1 VIIVQV
7 KHSAKTAAEKEDN
20 SNSRTRLAIARIIR
34 AVGGLLRVQDT
45 VDMSDSEMLSLQQQF
60 LGPKM

>member
-1 VIIVQV
+1 MIIVQV
-7 KHSAKTAAEKEDN
+7 KHSAKTAVAKEDN

-45 VDMSDSEMLSLQQQF
+45 GDMSDSEMLSLQQQF
-60 LGPKM
+60 LGPKI

>member
-1 VIIVQV
+1 MIIVQV

-45 VDMSDSEMLSLQQQF
+45 GDMSDSEMLSLQQQF
-60 LGPKM
+60 LGPKI

>member
-1 VIIVQV
+1 MIIVQV

-45 VDMSDSEMLSLQQQF
+45 GDMSDSEMLSLQQQF

>member
-1 VIIVQV
+1 MIIVQV

>member
-1 VIIVQV
+1 MIIVQV

-60 LGPKM
+60 LGPKI